1 MIKYLISLLG
11 FIGGVSIGI
20 SGVMLFLAGY
30 LTLGIVFMLIALSVG
45 IPWIQYTDKI

>member
-11 FIGGVSIGI
+11 FIGVVSIGI

-30 LTLGIVFMLIALSVG
+30 RTLGIVFMLIALSVG
-45 IPWIQYTDKI
+45 TPWIQYTDKI